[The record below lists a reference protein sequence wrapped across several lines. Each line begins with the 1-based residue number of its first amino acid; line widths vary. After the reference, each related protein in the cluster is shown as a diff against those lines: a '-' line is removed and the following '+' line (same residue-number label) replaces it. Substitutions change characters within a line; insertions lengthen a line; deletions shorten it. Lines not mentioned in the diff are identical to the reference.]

1 MKRCVLFGIF
11 KNKIK
16 NKLKKETFLIAC
28 FIALIGSLGNVLHGT
43 FLKYYSTTLNIN
55 LYELITFNCIVEVI
69 ILFPFC
75 IKYFKK
81 LTKDFSAVLLLSLL
95 YSADILLYNTGL
107 KTTPVNTGVLI
118 MLLVPLWMCVLGRA
132 ILKEKGFHL
141 FNIIA
146 LLCCIF
152 AVILTIYG
160 DFQFSGF
167 SIGVV
172 LIFINSIVL
181 PLGVILQK
189 KFGDKRPITYA
200 LFTNAIAL
208 GIVSFCMSGCKTNAL
223 QNINF
228 DLIKA
233 GFFIAIFD
241 IMECGGVY
249 LSCKLAN
256 VALLQPMRFTRIIFA
271 VFVSQIVLG
280 ETLTIYQ
287 IIGAIIIFIAN
298 FLAIFVGRFSIKNN
312 VLLTTTALYHY
323 NPRQDQLPFC

>member
-1 MKRCVLFGIF
+1 MKAYVLFCNIT
-11 KNKIK
+11 NKIK

-55 LYELITFNCIVEVI
+55 LYELIYFNCIIEVL

-75 IKYFKK
+75 IKYLKHLK
-81 LTKDFSAVLLLSLL
+81 NGLPVVILLSIL

-118 MLLVPLWMCVLGRA
+118 MLLVPLWMCVFGKV

-141 FNIIA
+141 INIIA
-146 LLCCIF
+146 LICCFF
-152 AVILTIYG
+152 AVLLTIYG
-160 DFQFSGF
+160 DFKFSGF
-167 SIGVV
+167 SIGVF
-172 LIFINSIVL
+172 LIFLNSIVL

-189 KFGDKRPITYA
+189 EFGDKRPIAYA

-233 GFFIAIFD
+233 GIWIVIFD

-249 LSCKLAN
+249 LSCKLTN

-271 VFVSQIVLG
+271 VLVSQIVLG
-280 ETLTIYQ
+280 ETITIYQ
-287 IIGAIIIFIAN
+287 IISAIVILFAN
-298 FLAIFVGRFSIKNN
+298 LTSILFARKIENKKI
-312 VLLTTTALYHY
+312 
-323 NPRQDQLPFC
+323 